1 MTRRRICRPELR
13 LLIIHILNGVL
24 QIAEHHVASLQA
36 FSNARGQSSPVRK
49 IPRRLKRAV
58 GAEKRVTAAAD
69 HLKGLRDKFN
79 IADTS
84 AAKFDIDPLSL
95 MLQLAADGFRADHVV
110 QRGKGRDGA
119 EVYVLPVD
127 KRADQ

>member
-36 FSNARGQSSPVRK
+36 FSNTCSQSSPVRK
-49 IPRRLKRAV
+49 IPQRLKRAV

-69 HLKGLRDKFN
+69 HLKG
-79 IADTS
+79 
-84 AAKFDIDPLSL
+84 
-95 MLQLAADGFRADHVV
+95 HVV
-110 QRGKGRDGA
+110 QRSKGRDGA